1 MDKDD
6 GLPPGLAPEGENDDD
21 IGDDA
26 AALFGIDIQDGSAV
40 LIDLDDDGGEGA
52 TGTVNSNSSAPS
64 VTGKGNTGKR
74 KSPVWADFTE
84 IFEDVNGVSTCTKA
98 VCKMCKATLSARLA
112 AGTGHLKRHQK
123 SCRLKTDLRARV

>member
-1 MDKDD
+1 MAKDD
-6 GLPPGLAPEGENDDD
+6 GLPPGLAPKGENDDD
-21 IGDDA
+21 IGNDA
-26 AALFGIDIQDGSAV
+26 AALFGIDIQDDSAV
-40 LIDLDDDGGEGA
+40 PIGLDDDGGEVA

-64 VTGKGNTGKR
+64 VDGKGNTGKH